1 MLLKAAMSRSED
13 LTILCISGS
22 AIFERF
28 AGLANLLSRAR
39 LKPDISQLMRYLPPA
54 QSSSRWFTLVSQLL
68 GLVLFAFVLIT
79 ALPFLLV
86 LAGIGAVVLFFSLR
100 QVRRELENNP
110 LTQSFPVEEPIDIT
124 PWHQRVIKDLTQRRR

>member
-1 MLLKAAMSRSED
+1 M
-13 LTILCISGS
+13 
-22 AIFERF
+22 
-28 AGLANLLSRAR
+28 
-39 LKPDISQLMRYLPPA
+39 MRYLPPA

>member
-1 MLLKAAMSRSED
+1 MRCSED
-13 LTILCISGS
+13 LTILCAKWQ

-39 LKPDISQLMRYLPPA
+39 LKPDISEMMRYLPPA

-86 LAGIGAVVLFFSLR
+86 FAGIGALVLFFALR
-100 QVRRELENNP
+100 QVRRELDHSP

-124 PWHQRVIKDLTQRRR
+124 PWHQRLIKDLTQRRR